1 LARACTQEGEWGA
14 RTELAPGAGD
24 GGCAD
29 EVGGV
34 VEAVEDA
41 GGGVEAHPVE
51 EVPAAALL
59 RVHGRRERSWVAVE
73 SVQILGGGG
82 GGMKTRR
89 RRGRGNRPSFGC
101 PWRGGRAKP
110 NGHCCSNGFL
120 FCFLSFHR

>member
-89 RRGRGNRPSFGC
+89 RRGRGNRPSFGAAC
-101 PWRGGRAKP
+101 ALRCALASVAWWSCQTKRT
-110 NGHCCSNGFL
+110 L
-120 FCFLSFHR
+120 LQ